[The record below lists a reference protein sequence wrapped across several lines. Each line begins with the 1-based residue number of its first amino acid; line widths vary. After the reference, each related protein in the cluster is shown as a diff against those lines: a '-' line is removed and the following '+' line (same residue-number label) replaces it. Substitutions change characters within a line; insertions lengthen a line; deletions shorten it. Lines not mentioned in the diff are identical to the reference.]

1 MVMKKI
7 QFIHVINGIRLQ
19 NVKCLYNLKDLMI
32 HYTICNKKQN
42 KYLAFSFKVNNFK
55 IQ

>member
-32 HYTICNKKQN
+32 LFATRNKTN
-42 KYLAFSFKVNNFK
+42 
-55 IQ
+55 I